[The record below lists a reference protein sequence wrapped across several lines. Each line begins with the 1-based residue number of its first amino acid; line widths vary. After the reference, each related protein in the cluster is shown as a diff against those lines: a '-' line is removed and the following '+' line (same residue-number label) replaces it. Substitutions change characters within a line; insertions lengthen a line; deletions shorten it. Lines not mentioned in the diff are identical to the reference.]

1 MISLPWSQLHKQ
13 RTCSHPE
20 CWIWGPNAVWASP
33 ADSQRA
39 ACWGQAAKDPLVERS
54 LRLFLLKGAKRRVT
68 QPHSFSHS
76 FNTCL
81 LSTYRIPGIVLVPSY
96 TLDPGNYGEE
106 QTSASGPHGC
116 QYF

>member
-76 FNTCL
+76 FNTHECALCL
-81 LSTYRIPGIVLVPSY
+81 CSYSILVYKLGFSVKKKFPVLST
-96 TLDPGNYGEE
+96 
-106 QTSASGPHGC
+106 
-116 QYF
+116 